1 MVAVALGQPVAGQ
14 PLFPREVAGIQHDGY
29 SPLESSPENLL
40 ADPLRQELAD
50 PVGPAADGV
59 VVSEEIQVAVEQVV
73 DVAGSDLPAPPQ
85 LGMAVHQSGL
95 AGEAHPH
102 HHHQDPFLRIKPHPV
117 PDLPDNCGDDVLN
130 HRGTQVEKRFHRP
143 LDLTDVHISPFRSE
157 LFNYKTISL

>member
-59 VVSEEIQVAVEQVV
+59 VVSEEIQGAGEQVGGG
-73 DVAGSDLPAPPQ
+73 AGLGLPAPPPRSDGCSY
-85 LGMAVHQSGL
+85 LSL
-95 AGEAHPH
+95 
-102 HHHQDPFLRIKPHPV
+102 
-117 PDLPDNCGDDVLN
+117 
-130 HRGTQVEKRFHRP
+130 
-143 LDLTDVHISPFRSE
+143 PFRVVQ
-157 LFNYKTISL
+157 L